1 MRLILFILM
10 ALSLSTG
17 AHAAPGSDS
26 ETVAQAL
33 EQAKAA
39 KNQPGQTE
47 LVDTLQ
53 AAQNALEERDN
64 AQQRTDEYQR
74 IIDNYPKLSQN
85 LRQQLAAL
93 RDDSDPVSENLSGD
107 ALSQEILQVSSRLI
121 DKTREAQQQQ
131 EKNRDITDSLS
142 QIPQRQTDIRR
153 QLNELERRAGASSA
167 STPLAQAQQLA
178 LQGDIAR
185 LKALSSEL
193 ELAQLSA
200 SNRQELAKLRAELAE
215 KQSDQLDNR
224 LQALRNQLNN
234 QRQREAE
241 KALESTEQLAE
252 NSGNLPPDI
261 EAQFN
266 VNRQLSQALNQQAQ
280 RMDLVASQQRQ
291 AASQILQV
299 RQALNTLR
307 EQSQWIGVSNV
318 LGETLRAQVA
328 RLPERPKP
336 QQVDTEMAQ
345 IRVQRLRYEDQL
357 NKQPQLRQ
365 VRQADG
371 SPLTTEQNRILES
384 QLRTQRELLNAL
396 LQGGDGLILELTKLR
411 VSNSQLEDAL
421 KEVNEATHRY
431 LFWTADVSPLTITWP
446 LEIMQDLRR
455 LLSLDTLGQLGNAAV
470 MMLTSKETLI
480 PLFAALLLVGFSI
493 SSRRRFT
500 AFLERSSNRVGKVNQ
515 DHFFLT
521 VRTLFWS
528 ILVASPLPVLWGIL
542 GYGLQQAWP
551 WPIAV
556 AVGDGVTATVPLL
569 WVVMICAAFARTHG
583 LFVAHFGWPQHRVAR
598 AMRYYLMSIGFIVP
612 LIMALIMFD
621 NLNDREFSASL
632 GRLCFVLICG
642 ALAIVTLSLK
652 RAGIPL
658 YLDKEGNGDNV
669 LNRLF
674 WNLMLCAPLLAGLAS
689 LLGYLATAQAL
700 LARLETSVA
709 IWFLLLVIYHVI
721 RRWMLIQRRRLA
733 FDRARHRRAGMLA
746 QRAKG
751 EDEQAQGHSME
762 GSAETDDPAIDL
774 DTISTQSLRLVR
786 SVLTLIALLSVIAL
800 WSEIHSAFSF
810 LENISLWDVTTTVQ
824 GVESIEPITVGAV
837 LIAILVLIITT
848 QLVRNLPAL
857 LELAILQ
864 HLDLTPGTGYAIT
877 TVTKYL
883 LTLLGGLVGFSMIG
897 IEWAKLQ
904 WLIAALGVGLG
915 FGLQEIFANFISGL
929 IILFEKPV
937 RIGDTVTIRDLTGS
951 VTRINTRATTI
962 SDWDRKEIIVPNKA
976 FITEQFINWS
986 LSDAV
991 TRVVLT
997 IPAPASVSTEEVT
1010 QILLSAAERCSLVL
1024 DNPSPEAF
1032 LVDLQQGIQ
1041 LFELRMYAAEMGH
1054 RMPLRHEIHQ
1064 LILQG
1069 FQAHHI
1075 DMPFPPFQMRLET
1088 LNGKSSGTTLTSAGK
1103 GKRTP
1108 GSL

>member
-1 MRLILFILM
+1 MRLILLILM

-17 AHAAPGSDS
+17 AHAAPTSDS
-26 ETVAQAL
+26 EAVAQAL

-39 KNQPGQTE
+39 KNQPGQAE
-47 LVDTLQ
+47 LVETLQ
-53 AAQNALEERDN
+53 AAQNAFEERDN
-64 AQQRTDEYQR
+64 AQQRADEYQR
-74 IIDNYPKLSQN
+74 IIDNYPKLSQS
-85 LRQQLAAL
+85 LRQQLATL
-93 RDDSDPVSENLSGD
+93 RDDTDPISDNLSGD
-107 ALSQEILQVSSRLI
+107 ALNQEILQVSSRLL

-153 QLNELERRAGASSA
+153 QLNELERRAGVNGA

-178 LQGDIAR
+178 LQADIAR

-252 NSGNLPPDI
+252 SSGNLPPDI

-291 AASQILQV
+291 ATSQILQV

-345 IRVQRLRYEDQL
+345 IRVQRLRYEEQL

-421 KEVNEATHRY
+421 KDVNEATHRY
-431 LFWTADVSPLTITWP
+431 LFWTADVSPLSITWP

-493 SSRRRFT
+493 SSRRHFT

-521 VRTLFWS
+521 VRTFFWS

-569 WVVMICAAFARTHG
+569 WVVMICAAFARTNG
-583 LFVAHFGWPQHRVAR
+583 LFVAHFGWPHHRVAR

-658 YLDKEGNGDNV
+658 YLDKEGNGDNI

-674 WNLMLCAPLLAGLAS
+674 WNLLLCAPLLAGLAS

-733 FDRARHRRAGMLA
+733 FDRARHRRAGILA
-746 QRAKG
+746 QRARG

-997 IPAPASVSTEEVT
+997 IPAPASASTEEVT
-1010 QILLSAAERCSLVL
+1010 QILLSAAEHCSLVL
-1024 DNPSPEAF
+1024 DNPGPEAF

-1064 LILQG
+1064 LILHG
-1069 FQAHHI
+1069 FQAHNI

-1088 LNGKSSGTTLTSAGK
+1088 LNGKSSSATLTSAGK